1 MLQHV
6 LHVFIREA
14 EIQQA
19 HSSLDFVLNLLFIEI
34 LYVFIEILHADLAEI
49 YLRSLRFLKKIMS

>member
-49 YLRSLRFLKKIMS
+49 YLRSLRFLKK